1 MYLIATLNASHPD
14 YDFSQVLKPDDFRKE
29 RSLRTVMSTL
39 DETIHN
45 LKPRANSA
53 FLTAPLTYNSK
64 LAGPQPQTP
73 GGTQSWG
80 PRMWWVIDKEMDLK
94 KCQVYCYSPDEDPF
108 DGEENALWSINYM
121 FYNKDRKRVCYIY
134 LRGLSVTSHSP
145 STFGHANKRPRSV
158 AVSESTDSKR
168 ARYWTGAAADDY
180 ARSGSYEDGDDA
192 YGTIDDAELDEY
204 LTESSDWS
212 SPDHSSDF
220 EIDIGNAF
228 RGRKNVRA
236 MSEHIMETMEV

>member
-45 LKPRANSA
+45 LKPRANST

-134 LRGLSVTSHSP
+134 LRGLSVSSHSP
-145 STFGHANKRPRSV
+145 STLSHANKRPRSV

-168 ARYWTGAAADDY
+168 ARYWTGVADDDY

-192 YGTIDDAELDEY
+192 YGTIDDAELDEF

-220 EIDIGNAF
+220 ENDIGNPF